1 MADVESVDQVVELLP
16 GIPEPVVADWY
27 KNEKQPTLRFSHMWP
42 CMGASEKKLWA
53 LRYRGEVLGISAQ
66 LRRKIAVKI
75 ACATAKDIGG
85 SNVANAAD
93 RGAAFARFALAA
105 ADKILE

>member
-75 ACATAKDIGG
+75 AIAVGNGCEFTSAQAEDYGK
-85 SNVANAAD
+85 AL
-93 RGAAFARFALAA
+93 ARFALAA